1 MVVQWL
7 DLRELDMEPP
17 TGVCTSLWR
26 FICFLPFFI
35 GLLVLGFLKGVIL
48 CPLICL
54 LMTFGNSAII
64 LGLWPVHCFWTYLCI
79 LRTNKFGP
87 VLKLVLCICIA
98 APLLL
103 WPPVGILAS
112 IIGGAAY
119 GLFSPI
125 FATFDAISE
134 GNTDKFF
141 HCIYDGT
148 WDTVTRCCTI
158 IRDFKDVCYFSYFS
172 YMDDLKR
179 QGPQEEKYY
188 EIRLLYLPGAI
199 IVGAL
204 GLIVDFLVISFVAV
218 CKSPYMLFKGWRRLF
233 QDCIGREGPFL
244 ETMCVPFAGLA
255 ILLWPLAV
263 AGALLASMVS
273 SIFIGAYAAFI
284 VYQES
289 SVWLGLCYIVAT
301 LSIYDEYSNDVLH
314 LPEGSCFPKPKYRKN
329 AAVKRSTSR
338 TSSSV
343 HSFRKGSLR
352 SGSVRAPLIE
362 LMPLEIIDGII
373 NDIHHDGERIFS
385 QGVITKQDIEDEKI
399 NKKKSIC
406 NGLAAY
412 SLLQCLLRS
421 AKANSVGL
429 LLADNITEITST
441 NRPTETFFDWFLNPL
456 LVMKDQI
463 KAQNLSETEELYL
476 GRLVLFIGSPEKL
489 KISTMGSPPES
500 EIKKA
505 ELNAL
510 ALRLQG
516 ISKSISRF
524 PTYKRRFDSALKT
537 VSCDHARKTDGSIH
551 NADPETLPRSK
562 STFGRIFSLKYSRRK
577 TPAADL
583 ETQLAVDKDVR

>member
-1 MVVQWL
+1 
-7 DLRELDMEPP
+7 MEPP
-17 TGVCTSLWR
+17 TGFWTSLWR

-35 GLLVLGFLKGVIL
+35 GLLLLGLLKGVIL

-79 LRTNKFGP
+79 LRTKKFGP
-87 VLKLVLCICIA
+87 VLKLVLCVCIIV
-98 APLLL
+98 PLLL
-103 WPPVGILAS
+103 WPPVGILSS

-119 GLFSPI
+119 GLLSPI

-148 WDTVTRCCTI
+148 WDTITGCCTI
-158 IRDFKDVCYFSYFS
+158 IRDFKDVCYHSYFS

-204 GLIVDFLVISFVAV
+204 GLIVDFLVITFVAV
-218 CKSPYMLFKGWRRLF
+218 CKFPYMLFKGWRRLF

-263 AGALLASMVS
+263 GGALLASMLS
-273 SIFIGAYAAFI
+273 SVFIGAYAAVI
-284 VYQES
+284 VYKES
-289 SVWLGLCYIVAT
+289 SVWLGLCYIVAS
-301 LSIYDEYSNDVLH
+301 LSIYDEYSNDVLD

-338 TSSSV
+338 SNSSV
-343 HSFRKGSLR
+343 HSFRKGSMR
-352 SGSVRAPLIE
+352 SGSIRAPLIE
-362 LMPLEIIDGII
+362 LKPLEIIDGII
-373 NDIHHDGERIFS
+373 NDLQHDGEIIFS

-399 NKKKSIC
+399 NKNKAIC
-406 NGLAAY
+406 NGLGAY

-421 AKANSVGL
+421 AKANAVGL
-429 LLADNITEITST
+429 LLADNTEITST
-441 NRPTETFFDWFLNPL
+441 NRPTDTFFDWFLNPL
-456 LVMKDQI
+456 LVMRDQI
-463 KAQNLSETEELYL
+463 KAQSLSETEEQYL
-476 GRLVLFIGSPEKL
+476 GRLALFIGSPEKL

-510 ALRLQG
+510 AMRLQG

-524 PTYKRRFDSALKT
+524 PTYKRRFDGALKT
-537 VSCDHARKTDGSIH
+537 IKCDHARKTDSSRH

-562 STFGRIFSLKYSRRK
+562 STFGQIFNLKYSRRK
-577 TPAADL
+577 APAADL